1 MCAPF
6 QHEDMPTLH
15 GPFLTTNALSGHA
28 KVWRDLRCPE
38 LYAGLQLRRRRR
50 QLCWLAAV
58 LVCSCGGGGGGGS
71 CAGLQLR
78 RRRRQR

>member
-28 KVWRDLRCPE
+28 KVWRDLSCPE
-38 LYAGLQLRRRRR
+38 LYELSRPY
-50 QLCWLAAV
+50 V
-58 LVCSCGGGGGGGS
+58 LSNT
-71 CAGLQLR
+71 
-78 RRRRQR
+78 

>member
-38 LYAGLQLRRRRR
+38 LYWRARRPLEMDPPKQAVGRIFGIFG
-50 QLCWLAAV
+50 QVGGAA
-58 LVCSCGGGGGGGS
+58 
-71 CAGLQLR
+71 ADFT
-78 RRRRQR
+78 